1 MIIRNEIGGIIE
13 KRILKISF
21 GKSGNGGL
29 NPKLSIPKSFLDKM
43 NINPEEREVELI
55 FDEKELKITITKKD

>member
-1 MIIRNEIGGIIE
+1 MILVVGRPEVG
-13 KRILKISF
+13 
-21 GKSGNGGL
+21 
-29 NPKLSIPKSFLDKM
+29 FLDKM

>member
-1 MIIRNEIGGIIE
+1 ME